1 MRRSHFCL
9 IGGYCCHQLAKLVQQ
24 TSPKAGGEL
33 MTLKLNE
40 VIFGN
45 EPMVTLISVCMVF
58 FCGLGDQPTGP
69 KYEVWQVFFSYC
81 AFEAYSRRITLFY
94 FGHFVREHDTINHH
108 IGQRDKITERE
119 RKRGRKLKA
128 KRCCQKVA
136 GAHRAAQNDSC
147 GRPVY
152 TRPNLKK
159 LLLHCIRSH

>member
-1 MRRSHFCL
+1 MKGGGLER
-9 IGGYCCHQLAKLVQQ
+9 GYCCHQLANRSSKQVSNLGV
-24 TSPKAGGEL
+24 EL
-33 MTLKLNE
+33 MTLILNE
-40 VIFGN
+40 VIFWN

-58 FCGLGDQPTGP
+58 FCGLGDQPTGL
-69 KYEVWQVFFSYC
+69 KYEVWQGFFSYC
-81 AFEAYSRRITLFY
+81 AFGAFSWRITLFY
-94 FGHFVREHDTINHH
+94 FVHFVREHDTTNHH

-136 GAHRAAQNDSC
+136 GAHCAAQNDSC

-159 LLLHCIRSH
+159 LLLHCIH